1 MQASGFQE
9 ALEKISAADR
19 RYHADAYAFLQDA
32 LVGTLKRR
40 KKNRKDAASHVNAPE
55 LLDGF
60 RLHALQ
66 EYGPMAI
73 TVLEYW
79 GVRTCEDVGN
89 MVFNLVSAEVFG
101 KTDEDSPESFRGV
114 YDFHEVFVKPFLP
127 DPENLSGNATGIVG
141 SKE

>member
-19 RYHADAYAFLQDA
+19 RYHPDAYAFLQDA

-40 KKNRKDAASHVNAPE
+40 KKNRKDASAHVTAVE

-60 RLHALQ
+60 RFHALQ
-66 EYGPMAI
+66 EYGPMAL
-73 TVLEYW
+73 TVLGYW
-79 GVRTCEDVGN
+79 GVHSCEDVGN
-89 MVFNLVSAEVFG
+89 MVFNLVNAEVFG
-101 KTDEDSPESFRGV
+101 KTEEDSPENFRDV

-127 DPENLSGNATGIVG
+127 DPENLSGNASGAVG